1 MTPIQLFN
9 SLTPKSEKCEN
20 SKMID
25 YISIELDS
33 AMNDILFNNLLLDFV
48 SEVSNK
54 TGEVNPNR
62 ETIILTSEYQGMT
75 FTIIQNKE
83 TKSVQRITLKGSI
96 HKYWHNGTN
105 YRDFDFRSLT
115 MALNDLQEKFHIDW
129 KETILHSFEFGVNV
143 TIPISCKELIQS
155 VVSYKGSIPNE
166 CEFHGRGQ
174 LLKFIKSQHILKIYN
189 KGFQYYNSGQ
199 IQTDNDDLLRFEIHV
214 DKMQYITA
222 KDIHIHSVHDLL
234 SKTNLERLGRVLMQS
249 FDALVIIDAKVLKSP
264 LKRKEREFI
273 IDAKN
278 PRYWKE
284 LNEKHIPKL
293 YSRTF
298 NRLQRILQKYQSND
312 HRGIVRELIQKKW
325 SDLTKSVPF
334 LPTLKKP
341 NWSLFYPY
349 IISNSGTLK
358 DRRCIVSGIDITH
371 QKDNSHFLSECS
383 IKEIEKTD
391 PILYSELE
399 RKFAPRNSNSD
410 RNYLIAHNI
419 RNKVSNRK
427 RFEQRHYQNQL
438 LFDIPLMFR

>member
-1 MTPIQLFN
+1 MY
-9 SLTPKSEKCEN
+9 E
-20 SKMID
+20 
-25 YISIELDS
+25 
-33 AMNDILFNNLLLDFV
+33 ILFNNHLLDWV
-48 SEVSNK
+48 SEVSNI

-62 ETIILTSEYQGMT
+62 ETVILTSEYQGMT

-83 TKSVQRITLKGSI
+83 TNLVQRITLKGSI
-96 HKYWHNGTN
+96 HKYWHDGTN
-105 YRDFDFRSLT
+105 YQDFDFRSLT

-199 IQTDNDDLLRFEIHV
+199 IQTYNDDLLRFEIHV

-249 FDALVIIDAKVLKSP
+249 FDTLVIIDKKVLKSP
-264 LKRKEREFI
+264 LNRKEREFI
-273 IDAKN
+273 KDAIN
-278 PRYWKE
+278 PRYWKGI
-284 LNEKHIPKL
+284 NEKGISKQ

-298 NRLQRILQKYQSND
+298 KRLQRISQKYQSND
-312 HRGIVRELIQKKW
+312 HREIVRELIQKKW
-325 SDLTKSVPF
+325 SDLLKSVPF
-334 LPTLKKP
+334 LPTLKTL

-349 IISNSGTLK
+349 IIGNSGTIK
-358 DRRCIVSGIDITH
+358 DRRCIVTEIDITH

-383 IKEIEKTD
+383 INKIEKTD
-391 PILYSELE
+391 PILYFELV
-399 RKFAPRNSNSD
+399 RKFAPRISTSN
-410 RNYLIAHNI
+410 RNYFIAHNI

-427 RFEQRHYQNQL
+427 RFEQRNYQDQL

>member
-1 MTPIQLFN
+1 
-9 SLTPKSEKCEN
+9 
-20 SKMID
+20 MID

-62 ETIILTSEYQGMT
+62 ETIKLTSEYKGMT

-96 HKYWHNGTN
+96 HKYWHDGTN
-105 YRDFDFRSLT
+105 YQDFDFRSLT

-143 TIPISCKELIQS
+143 TIPISCKEFIRS
-155 VVSYKGSIPNE
+155 VISYKGSIPIE
-166 CEFHGRGQ
+166 CEYHGKGQ

-189 KGFQYYNSGQ
+189 KGFQYYNSGHILSDQ
-199 IQTDNDDLLRFEIHV
+199 DDLLRFEIHV

-222 KDIHIHSVHDLL
+222 KDIFIHSVHDLL

-249 FDALVIIDAKVLKSP
+249 FEALVIIGAVVIKSP

-273 IDAKN
+273 KDAMN
-278 PRYWKE
+278 PRFWKE
-284 LNEKHIPKL
+284 INEKGISKQ

-298 NRLQRILQKYQSND
+298 NRLQRILQKYQSNE
-312 HRGIVRELIQKKW
+312 HREKVRELIQNKW
-325 SDLTKSVPF
+325 SDLLKSVPF
-334 LPTLKKP
+334 LPTLKTP
-341 NWSLFYPY
+341 NWSLSYPY
-349 IISNSGTLK
+349 IIGNSGTLK
-358 DRRCIVSGIDITH
+358 DRRCIVSGIDISH

-383 IKEIEKTD
+383 INEIEKTE
-391 PILYSELE
+391 PILYLELD
-399 RKFAPRNSNSD
+399 RKFAPKNSTSN
-410 RNYLIAHNI
+410 RNYFIAHNI

-427 RFEQRHYQNQL
+427 RFEQRNYQDQL
-438 LFDIPLMFR
+438 LFDIPLMCR